1 MAMAEPLEEH
11 PNRVVVAAF
20 DVDGTLTTRDC
31 VVPFLRLTAGL
42 PAVIGALAR
51 RPFATLGAVLRRDRD
66 ALKALAVRSLAGR
79 SWGEL
84 LTLGEAFAHQVI
96 RARLRPDTTTRLA
109 WHREQGHRIVL
120 VSASLR
126 PYLVPLGLH
135 LGVDAVLCCEL
146 ELADGVVTGRLD
158 GPNCRGPEK
167 VRRLQQ
173 WLGSQG
179 LAERAEVWAYGDSR
193 GDHEL
198 LAAAARGFFVKDLVV
213 PAQPGERSG

>member
-1 MAMAEPLEEH
+1 MAMADPSDATSD
-11 PNRVVVAAF
+11 RVLVAAF
-20 DVDGTLTTRDC
+20 DVDGTLTTRDS

-42 PAVIGALAR
+42 PAVVRAFAR
-51 RPFATLGAVLRRDRD
+51 RPLATLRAAARRDRD
-66 ALKALAVRSLAGR
+66 ELKALAVRSLAGR
-79 SWGEL
+79 PWGEL
-84 LTLGEAFAHQVI
+84 LTLGEAYAREIV
-96 RARLRPDTTTRLA
+96 RARLRPDTTSRLA
-109 WHREQGHRIVL
+109 WHRQQGHRVVL

-146 ELADGVVTGRLD
+146 ELDSGVVTGRLD

-173 WLGSQG
+173 WLDSQG
-179 LAERAEVWAYGDSR
+179 LAGRAEVWAYGDSR

-198 LAAAARGFFVKDLVV
+198 LAGATRGFFVKDAVV
-213 PAQPGERSG
+213 PASPTEPHR